1 MNNIKQREWFRP
13 LAGIFLEDTRDKYLE
28 GYIDFSWYMNTSC
41 KIREE
46 HRKTLKGISH
56 VDSTTRPQ
64 ILNNNICTNTYNLL
78 REVERETGVGAF
90 LNTSYNVQEPLVETP
105 EHAIST
111 FLRCGDD
118 LKFLQLEHLIVT
130 RS

>member
-46 HRKTLKGISH
+46 YQKTLEGISH

-64 ILNNNICTNTYNLL
+64 VLNKSICSSTYNLL
-78 REVERETGVGAF
+78 RAVERETGVGAF

-105 EHAIST
+105 EHSIAT

-118 LKFLQLEHLIVT
+118 LKFLQLEHLLL
-130 RS
+130 RRR